1 LNPDTD
7 GDGLIDGFED
17 ANGDGVHDSLLN
29 ETRADRPDTDFDL
42 LDDNEEPAYSTDPND
57 RDTDNDWLPDGWEV
71 HRFGTNATL
80 YDTDGEGLNDGLEV
94 ARYGTNALLPDT
106 DSDGL
111 TDWVEIMVYRTN
123 PFLADT
129 DGEGLE
135 DYEEIH
141 TYGTNPKNP
150 DTDYDGVSDYD
161 EVIAGTN
168 PLNAPPFARFG
179 LDRQVYRNED
189 VQLDGTQSFDVDGT
203 VESYFWNF
211 VGPISLTITNPWDPM
226 IRFSQLGE
234 YNVTLTVTDDDG
246 ESGTSMVT
254 FTVVNQPP
262 IADAGLDQ
270 SVFSGFSVDFQ
281 ATPESSDPDGSIVT
295 YVWDFMDG
303 TFGFGPSTTHVFGL
317 PGTYYVTLTVVDNDG
332 GRDTDTV
339 VITAE
344 EPRPPDLVIPSED
357 IDFVT
362 DGTDV
367 ILSLTIHND
376 GDLDADSLSFEL
388 SDDATGWTALWSEA
402 SGIPAGSS
410 LDFDIVLPPEPI
422 GSHNIRIE
430 VDQDQVV
437 DESDEGNNVVYI
449 SVPDADEDSLSD
461 LGESIIGTNPNDSDS
476 DGDGLKDG
484 PHSIWSTS
492 DWVTEQDA
500 FVDTDGDGL
509 INALDDDSDNDG
521 YTDGIDIDP
530 LHDLLVKL
538 QINQLD
544 IRDNIDFD
552 IVWKPYTVR
561 VPYVT
566 CTWKSSYGIPY
577 LSCSTRY
584 TSVTVYYPETVLDK
598 LAEPYFRVR
607 MSDQWDSDNWMHS
620 EVPVA
625 EDVQGYSS
633 STPPLFVANVPDDQ
647 PIVGAEVEA
656 WDVDVALN
664 DQLDIGG
671 VDAFTDYSY
680 TAVFNL
686 EQAVQSQPGVY
697 TKTII
702 DSGSYDGS
710 SWWDDDDATIEYTMY
725 MDYELSYQEQMTLA
739 EKFSPQFYFDLLE
752 VYRPREILAFLENA
766 VLKNST
772 GGDVTFDPLTDDLAD
787 FAGSGHYLDLD
798 NTYYTQ
804 DSTGH
809 DLKIYAHVFT
819 AYKDYVVI
827 QYFFLYLYNDW
838 VNNHEGDWEM
848 IQLILPP
855 IGSNDADDLVPL
867 AAGYSWHNHIKKSL
881 WTVGPLLKDSTNH
894 PVVFVEEGSHGSQF
908 SPLGISAKADMTQ
921 YSIELLNNQG
931 WLKFDGPWG
940 IPGGTGSS
948 GSPGPVFRSGW
959 ILDVP
964 HLMAT
969 YDGYS
974 GYMWTDP
981 IFWFRYVT
989 MLI

>member
-1 LNPDTD
+1 ELLSSYNGTPTDPLNADTDGDGLRDGDEDLNQDGSLTSGETNPTIADTDMDGIDDGIELGISGSGTLPTSPPIITDPLNPDTD

-29 ETRADRPDTDFDL
+29 ETRADRPDTDYDR
-42 LDDNEEPAYSTDPND
+42 LDDNEEPTYSTDPND
-57 RDTDNDWLPDGWEV
+57 RDSDNDWLPDGWEV
-71 HRFGTNATL
+71 LTFGTNATL
-80 YDTDGEGLNDGLEV
+80 FDTDGEGLHDGLELF
-94 ARYGTNALLPDT
+94 RFRTNPLLPDT
-106 DSDGL
+106 DFDGL
-111 TDWVEIMVYRTN
+111 TDWEEVRVYRTN
-123 PFLADT
+123 PRSNDT
-129 DGEGLE
+129 DHDGLY
-135 DYEEIH
+135 DNEEIS
-141 TYGTNPKNP
+141 TYGTDPKNP
-150 DTDYDGVSDYD
+150 DTDRDGVSDYD
-161 EVIAGTN
+161 EVMAGTN

-246 ESGTSMVT
+246 ESGTSTVT

-281 ATPESSDPDGSIVT
+281 ATPGSSDPDGSIVT

-430 VDQDQVV
+430 VDQDQEV

-484 PHSIWSTS
+484 PHSVWSPS

-509 INALDDDSDNDG
+509 INALDSDSDNDG
-521 YTDGIDIDP
+521 YSDGVDIDP

-538 QINQLD
+538 QIDQLD

-552 IVWKPYTVR
+552 IVRQYR
-561 VPYVT
+561 LRH
-566 CTWKSSYGIPY
+566 S
-577 LSCSTRY
+577 L
-584 TSVTVYYPETVLDK
+584 ETL
-598 LAEPYFRVR
+598 
-607 MSDQWDSDNWMHS
+607 HS
-620 EVPVA
+620 KN
-625 EDVQGYSS
+625 
-633 STPPLFVANVPDDQ
+633 PLRH
-647 PIVGAEVEA
+647 
-656 WDVDVALN
+656 LH
-664 DQLDIGG
+664 
-671 VDAFTDYSY
+671 
-680 TAVFNL
+680 
-686 EQAVQSQPGVY
+686 
-697 TKTII
+697 
-702 DSGSYDGS
+702 
-710 SWWDDDDATIEYTMY
+710 
-725 MDYELSYQEQMTLA
+725 
-739 EKFSPQFYFDLLE
+739 LE
-752 VYRPREILAFLENA
+752 V
-766 VLKNST
+766 
-772 GGDVTFDPLTDDLAD
+772 
-787 FAGSGHYLDLD
+787 
-798 NTYYTQ
+798 
-804 DSTGH
+804 
-809 DLKIYAHVFT
+809 
-819 AYKDYVVI
+819 
-827 QYFFLYLYNDW
+827 
-838 VNNHEGDWEM
+838 
-848 IQLILPP
+848 
-855 IGSNDADDLVPL
+855 
-867 AAGYSWHNHIKKSL
+867 
-881 WTVGPLLKDSTNH
+881 
-894 PVVFVEEGSHGSQF
+894 
-908 SPLGISAKADMTQ
+908 
-921 YSIELLNNQG
+921 
-931 WLKFDGPWG
+931 
-940 IPGGTGSS
+940 
-948 GSPGPVFRSGW
+948 
-959 ILDVP
+959 
-964 HLMAT
+964 
-969 YDGYS
+969 
-974 GYMWTDP
+974 
-981 IFWFRYVT
+981 
-989 MLI
+989 